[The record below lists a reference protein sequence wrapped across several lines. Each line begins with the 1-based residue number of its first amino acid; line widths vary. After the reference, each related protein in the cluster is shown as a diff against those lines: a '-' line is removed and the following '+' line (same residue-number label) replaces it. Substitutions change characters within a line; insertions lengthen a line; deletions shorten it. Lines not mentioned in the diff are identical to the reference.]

1 MNYFQKILIKA
12 APVMSAVYSL
22 FLVTLI
28 LSYLGYYLD
37 KKLGT
42 FPIIFLLGLVSGL
55 FLGFYQLI
63 KIMNSQK
70 NDVI

>member
-22 FLVTLI
+22 FLVTII

-42 FPIIFLLGLVSGL
+42 FPIIFLLGLISGL